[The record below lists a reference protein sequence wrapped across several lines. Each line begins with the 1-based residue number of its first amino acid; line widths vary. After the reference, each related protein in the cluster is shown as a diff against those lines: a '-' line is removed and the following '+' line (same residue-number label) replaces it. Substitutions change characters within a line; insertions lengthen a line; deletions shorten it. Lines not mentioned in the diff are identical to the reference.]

1 MNKSNRT
8 EVLDGW
14 TKSTGFDG
22 ASGTCPRVWTSS
34 TFFEDRLSPWALEHE
49 ACILQYIYK
58 REYYMLKYLVE
69 VYQEEKNAF
78 FGSFFS
84 PFLCSSSY
92 DVIGEEILEILE
104 TKEDLW
110 QRKSRTRKLTCKL
123 SHISNSWYESRSSFF
138 PATKFPWAGRTW
150 RDGR

>member
-1 MNKSNRT
+1 MLAMNQ
-8 EVLDGW
+8 LDWMDERNPLGLMGLQGLVQGFGLPQRSLKIDFPLGHW
-14 TKSTGFDG
+14 NMKRVYCNTYTNVSTTYLF
-22 ASGTCPRVWTSS
+22 SRSIPKR
-34 TFFEDRLSPWALEHE
+34 RKK
-49 ACILQYIYK
+49 CIFWL
-58 REYYMLKYLVE
+58 L
-69 VYQEEKNAF
+69 
-78 FGSFFS
+78 FS

-138 PATKFPWAGRTW
+138 PATKFPWVGRTW

>member
-8 EVLDGW
+8 EVLEGW

-49 ACILQYIYK
+49 ACILQYIYTNVNTT
-58 REYYMLKYLVE
+58 YLFSRSIPR
-69 VYQEEKNAF
+69 KKMHFLAP
-78 FGSFFS
+78 FS

-104 TKEDLW
+104 TKEDW
-110 QRKSRTRKLTCKL
+110 RKSRTRKLTCKL

-138 PATKFPWAGRTW
+138 PATKFPWVGRTW